1 MVTVLKGGM
10 LIDGMGSDP
19 VSPAVLVIDGERIAG
34 AGKEGGVDIPAGA
47 EVIDV
52 RGKTMLPG
60 LINCHTH
67 LCFDGSRPDM
77 EPQVVDDPPLVVALR
92 ASENL
97 RRSLRAGVTTIRDM
111 GEPHGLSSAVEQALR
126 DGVLP
131 GPRFFHAGRIIS
143 KTGGHAYW
151 MGNNEADGAD
161 GVRKAVREEL
171 KAGAA
176 WIKIMASNSA
186 APEYTMEELMAAV
199 DEAHITGKK
208 ITAHAI
214 NVQGIRNA
222 LQAGIDCLEHAGP
235 WDEEEILEIMIE
247 KGVWLVPTFSWAF
260 LQNERGAEI
269 GMSKGAI
276 EEVRQWMADGKWMVG
291 GEGLEPLI
299 RAAKAGLKMAMGT
312 DAGSPAVPHDE
323 VVREIEL
330 FCELGVCR
338 SPMDAIVISTR
349 NGAELLGM
357 EKELGTLEQSKLAD
371 ILVVDGDPLTDL
383 GALRDVHL
391 VFLGGKM
398 MVRDGLVL

>member
-1 MVTVLKGGM
+1 MMATVLKGGM
-10 LIDGMGSDP
+10 LVDGTGSDP
-19 VSPAVLVIDGERIAG
+19 VSPAVLVIDGERIADM
-34 AGKEGGVDIPAGA
+34 GKEGEADIPAGA

-52 RGKTMLPG
+52 RGKAMLPG

-67 LCFDGSRPDM
+67 LCFDGVHDLQR
-77 EPQVVDDPPLVVALR
+77 QALYDPPLVVALK

-97 RRSLRAGVTTIRDM
+97 RRSLRAGVTTIRDV
-111 GEPHGLSSAVEQALR
+111 GEPHGLSSAVAQALR

-171 KAGAA
+171 KAGAS

-208 ITAHAI
+208 ITAHAT
-214 NVQGIRNA
+214 NVPGIRNA
-222 LQAGIDCLEHAGP
+222 IRAGVDCLEHAGSYYN
-235 WDEEEILEIMIE
+235 DEILKTMIE
-247 KGVWLVPTFSWAF
+247 KGIWLVPTFSCGF
-260 LQNERGAEI
+260 LQAERGAEMGI
-269 GMSKGAI
+269 PQSYIEGAQEWI
-276 EEVRQWMADGKWMVG
+276 SNGKLTPG
-291 GEGLEPLI
+291 GEGLKPMI
-299 RAAKAGLKMAMGT
+299 KAASAGLKMAMGT
-312 DAGSPAVPHDE
+312 DAGSPAVPFDE

-330 FCELGVCR
+330 FCELGVCG

-357 EKELGTLEQSKLAD
+357 EKELGTLEQGKLAD

-383 GALRDVHL
+383 GALRNVYL